1 MSEGFFANAVALV
14 EEFADVGILHGVA
27 DACGIDLAEHGVAL
41 IAVDGKAQLPLAMEA
56 FRAAGV
62 PLYVVF
68 DTDEDGSDAGA
79 LHCNTMDRVVGRIG

>member
-14 EEFADVGILHGVA
+14 EGFADVGILHGVA

-41 IAVDGKAQLPLAMEA
+41 IAVDGKSQLPLAMEA